1 MRLNLLKT
9 TACVMA
15 ISAVLGTVGCAT
27 RDYDDFGS
35 NIEAYEETPQQMTRA
50 VESQQNCAD
59 YNGDNCFVISETQSD
74 LYIMKEA
81 PEKTKNT
88 HAFFGSDNGSDLA
101 ISVKNKTQAKPVEIA
116 APVAEPVKI
125 VPVEPAPIEKQHAE
139 TTTEAKV
146 KTVETQTV
154 ETKQVIEEETTT
166 TSTLKD
172 VSLSSQVSYGEKCHD
187 WEAVSGDTLRDL
199 LMKWGAQSGWSVIW
213 KLDRD
218 YHLEAGVIF
227 RGTFTEVS
235 SALIRSFAR
244 ATPAPIGTF
253 YKGNRVL
260 VVTTQENENAN

>member
-9 TACVMA
+9 TACIMA
-15 ISAVLGTVGCAT
+15 ISAVLGTVGCASYE
-27 RDYDDFGS
+27 YDDFGS
-35 NIEAYEETPQQMTRA
+35 NVDMIEDTPQQPTMAIET
-50 VESQQNCAD
+50 QQDCAD
-59 YNGDNCFVISETQSD
+59 HNSNNCFIISETQSD
-74 LYIMKEA
+74 LYVMKET
-81 PEKTKNT
+81 PETTKST
-88 HAFFGSDNGSDLA
+88 HTFFGSDNGSDLA

-116 APVAEPVKI
+116 APTTEPVKI
-125 VPVEPAPIEKQHAE
+125 VPVEPAPIEKQEE
-139 TTTEAKV
+139 TSETEAKV
-146 KTVETQTV
+146 QTVETQTV
-154 ETKQVIEEETTT
+154 ETKQVVEEEKTTV
-166 TSTLKD
+166 STLKD
-172 VSLSSQVSYGEKCHD
+172 ISLSSQVSYGEKCHD